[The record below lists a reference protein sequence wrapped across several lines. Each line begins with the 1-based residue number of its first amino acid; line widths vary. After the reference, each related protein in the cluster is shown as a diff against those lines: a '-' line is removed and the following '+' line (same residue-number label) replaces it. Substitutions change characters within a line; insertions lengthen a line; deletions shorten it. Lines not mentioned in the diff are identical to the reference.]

1 MCHPKLG
8 QDHYELSEDDRN
20 TNCFRF
26 GKYESIFSRLL
37 LNFIK
42 IQLKLAFDSIHIF
55 GSIAN
60 QKVID
65 I

>member
-1 MCHPKLG
+1 MSFPKMTEM
-8 QDHYELSEDDRN
+8 H

-26 GKYESIFSRLL
+26 RKFESIFTRPL
-37 LNFIK
+37 LNLFK
-42 IQLKLAFDSIHIF
+42 IHLKLAFDSIHIF

>member
-1 MCHPKLG
+1 MSFPKMTEM
-8 QDHYELSEDDRN
+8 H

-26 GKYESIFSRLL
+26 GKFESIFSRPL
-37 LNFIK
+37 LNFSK

-65 I
+65 ILRTVNTGI

>member
-1 MCHPKLG
+1 MSFPKMTEM
-8 QDHYELSEDDRN
+8 H

-26 GKYESIFSRLL
+26 RKFESIFSRPR

-42 IQLKLAFDSIHIF
+42 IQLKLAFDSIF

>member
-1 MCHPKLG
+1 MSFSKMTEMHT
-8 QDHYELSEDDRN
+8 D
-20 TNCFRF
+20 CFGF
-26 GKYESIFSRLL
+26 GKFKSIFSCPL

-42 IQLKLAFDSIHIF
+42 ILLKLAFDRIQIF

-60 QKVID
+60 QKVIY